1 MSDIFLSVLDIIF
14 PRYFL
19 ASFFPLEISLQDIFF
34 FWNHPYPPQ
43 KSNGRPLE
51 SAKHLLS
58 RKTLI
63 CDYAQNDATYIREL

>member
-1 MSDIFLSVLDIIF
+1 MSDLFLSVLDIIF